1 MPIDVARRFI
11 ALVLFGL
18 LAACSAGKQDFC
30 RYLSLDEARA
40 FDPSITASAMRQT
53 PLILYCV
60 WKAGPSDSLFL
71 SLDRATETT
80 PRDFLRVLAKNS
92 PEENTEVVTLSD
104 VGGDGAALF
113 LGDGDALDL
122 DFLVAQNDRYSV
134 TLRANN
140 VERSDTE
147 KLDELR
153 HIARTVLSRL

>member
-1 MPIDVARRFI
+1 MLFDVTRR
-11 ALVLFGL
+11 LVVFALFGL
-18 LAACSAGKQDFC
+18 LAACSAGQQDFC
-30 RYLSLDEARA
+30 QYLSLDEARA
-40 FDPSITASAMRQT
+40 FDPNITASEMRQT

-71 SLDRATETT
+71 SLDRATEST

-92 PEENTEVVTLSD
+92 PEDNTEVVSLSD

-113 LGDGDALDL
+113 LGDGAALDL

-134 TLRANN
+134 TLRANK
-140 VERSDTE
+140 VRRQDTE